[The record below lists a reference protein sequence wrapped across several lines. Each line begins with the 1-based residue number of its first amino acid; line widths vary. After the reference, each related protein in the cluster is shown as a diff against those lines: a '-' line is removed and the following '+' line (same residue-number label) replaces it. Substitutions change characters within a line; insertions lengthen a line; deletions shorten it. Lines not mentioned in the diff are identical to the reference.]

1 MAQATANTGKRRK
14 RPAAKRRPLWL
25 RVLRWAALVVA
36 ILVAIPLVLTPL
48 YRVVAPV
55 STVMIWRG
63 ITGHEVT
70 RDWVRLD
77 EVSPNLIRAVIA
89 SEDNFYC
96 THHGVDWGAVKEVIE
111 TGADRGASTITMQV
125 ARNLFLWQSRSYV
138 RKALEVPLAYYA
150 NFVLGKRRVMEI
162 YLNIAEWGP
171 GIYGI
176 EAAAEYH
183 FGVHAAQLTPGQAA
197 LLAVTLPSPAT
208 RDPAHPSANL
218 RSVANTIAARVN
230 DGAGRLLPRPL
241 TSAADP
247 AGSAPACRDSSR

>member
-1 MAQATANTGKRRK
+1 MAEAAAGTARKKRRAAKRRK
-14 RPAAKRRPLWL
+14 PRPLWL
-25 RVLRWAALVVA
+25 RVLRWAALAIA

-55 STVMIWRG
+55 STLMIWRG
-63 ITGHEVT
+63 VTGHEVT
-70 RDWVRLD
+70 RDWVTLD
-77 EVSPNLIRAVIA
+77 EISPNLIRAVIA

-111 TGADRGASTITMQV
+111 TGADRGASTIAMQV

-138 RKALEVPLAYYA
+138 RKALEVPLAIYA
-150 NFVLGKRRVMEI
+150 DLVLGKRRLMEV

-171 GIYGI
+171 GIYGV

-183 FGVHAAQLTPGQAA
+183 FGVHAAQLTMGQAA
-197 LLAVTLPSPAT
+197 LLAVTLPNPAT

-218 RSVANTIAARVN
+218 QSVANTIVARVN
-230 DGAGRLLPRPL
+230 MGPDFSCLGL
-241 TSAADP
+241 
-247 AGSAPACRDSSR
+247 